1 MNARYDVYGIGS
13 ALVDTEAR
21 IDDAF
26 LAARGFDKGIMT
38 LASTETIAAA
48 LADLSGRETHR
59 SAGGS
64 AANAMA
70 GVAQFGG
77 RAFFAGKSGAD
88 VSAALYRASLAEAG
102 VAFDVAVHP
111 DEPTGVCLALITPD
125 GERTMLTSLGAS
137 AAISP
142 ADLDPEPVRSSAVVY
157 IEGYLIGAPEG
168 PDAIE
173 RVMRLA
179 AESGRRIAVS
189 LSDPALT
196 AHFAKSFRR
205 IVREYADILFC
216 NEQEAAAYADGDDG
230 ERRLRALG
238 EDAGG
243 GERLLRAPGEDARGG
258 DGERLPRALGEDMPG
273 GDSERLLRGLGE
285 NAGDG
290 DSERLL
296 RALGEDAPVVFM
308 TRGANGA
315 MALDASGAVSVPGR
329 AVPVVD
335 TTGAGDAFAAG
346 ALYGLTHGMD
356 AGDAAKL
363 GVYASAKVVA
373 AFGARLKEPLRHSPE
388 AILAGA
394 DPMD

>member
-64 AANAMA
+64 AANTMA

-125 GERTMLTSLGAS
+125 GERTMLTSLGAA

-179 AESGRRIAVS
+179 AESGRRVAVS

-196 AHFAKSFRR
+196 AHFAEPFRR

-216 NEQEAAAYADGDDG
+216 NEQEAEAY
-230 ERRLRALG
+230 
-238 EDAGG
+238 AGG
-243 GERLLRAPGEDARGG
+243 GERLL
-258 DGERLPRALGEDMPG
+258 RALGEDMPG
-273 GDSERLLRGLGE
+273 GDG
-285 NAGDG
+285 
-290 DSERLL
+290 ERLL

-308 TRGANGA
+308 TRGADGA
-315 MALDASGAVSVPGR
+315 MALDASGSLSVPGR

-346 ALYGLTHGMD
+346 ALYGLTHGMS
-356 AGDAAKL
+356 AGDAARL

>member
-38 LASTETIAAA
+38 LASPETIAAA

-179 AESGRRIAVS
+179 AESGRRVAVS

-196 AHFAKSFRR
+196 AHFAEPFRR

-216 NEQEAAAYADGDDG
+216 NEQEAEAYAGGG

-238 EDAGG
+238 ED
-243 GERLLRAPGEDARGG
+243 
-258 DGERLPRALGEDMPG
+258 MPG
-273 GDSERLLRGLGE
+273 
-285 NAGDG
+285 G

-308 TRGANGA
+308 TRGAKGA

-346 ALYGLTHGMD
+346 ALYGLTHGRG
-356 AGDAAKL
+356 AGDAARL

>member
-179 AESGRRIAVS
+179 AESGRRVAVS

-196 AHFAKSFRR
+196 AHFAEPFRR
-205 IVREYADILFC
+205 IVRKYADILFC
-216 NEQEAAAYADGDDG
+216 NEQEAEAYADGGG
-230 ERRLRALG
+230 ERR
-238 EDAGG
+238 
-243 GERLLRAPGEDARGG
+243 LRAPGEDAPGSDEQRPRTPGENVGG
-258 DGERLPRALGEDMPG
+258 DDGKRLMRTLGEDAPG
-273 GDSERLLRGLGE
+273 GDSERLLRALGE
-285 NAGDG
+285 DAPG

-346 ALYGLTHGMD
+346 ALYGLTHDRG
-356 AGDAAKL
+356 AADAARL

>member
-179 AESGRRIAVS
+179 AESGRRVAVS

-196 AHFAKSFRR
+196 AHFAEPFRR

-216 NEQEAAAYADGDDG
+216 NEQEAAAYADDADG
-230 ERRLRALG
+230 ERR
-238 EDAGG
+238 
-243 GERLLRAPGEDARGG
+243 
-258 DGERLPRALGEDMPG
+258 PRTQ
-273 GDSERLLRGLGE
+273 GE

-308 TRGANGA
+308 TRGAKGA

-346 ALYGLTHGMD
+346 ALYGLTHGRG
-356 AGDAAKL
+356 AGDAARL

>member
-102 VAFDVAVHP
+102 VEFDVAVHP

-179 AESGRRIAVS
+179 AESGRRVAVS

-196 AHFAKSFRR
+196 AHFAEPFRR

-216 NEQEAAAYADGDDG
+216 NEQEAEAYADGGERRLQAPDEDVGGDG
-230 ERRLRALG
+230 ERFLRALG
-238 EDAGG
+238 EG
-243 GERLLRAPGEDARGG
+243 
-258 DGERLPRALGEDMPG
+258 MPG
-273 GDSERLLRGLGE
+273 GDSERLPRTPGE
-285 NAGDG
+285 NVGDDG
-290 DSERLL
+290 ERLL

-308 TRGANGA
+308 TRGAKGA

-346 ALYGLTHGMD
+346 ALYGLTHDRG
-356 AGDAAKL
+356 AGDAARL

-373 AFGARLKEPLRHSPE
+373 AFGARLKEPLRHSPD

>member
-1 MNARYDVYGIGS
+1 MSARYDVYGIGS
-13 ALVDTEAR
+13 ALVDTEAQA
-21 IDDAF
+21 DDAF

-38 LASTETIAAA
+38 LASPETIAAA
-48 LADLSGRETHR
+48 LAGLAGRETHR

-64 AANAMA
+64 AANTMA

-88 VSAALYRASLAEAG
+88 MNAALYRASLAEAG

-142 ADLDPEPVRSSAVVY
+142 ADVDPEPVRSSDVVY
-157 IEGYLIGAPEG
+157 VEGYLIGLPDG

-173 RVMRLA
+173 RVMRLGA
-179 AESGRRIAVS
+179 GSGRRVALS

-196 AHFAKSFRR
+196 AHFADPFRR
-205 IVREYADILFC
+205 LVREYVDILFC
-216 NEQEAAAYADGDDG
+216 NEQEADAYAGGDAGEQRLRALSEDAG
-230 ERRLRALG
+230 GGAERRLRALG
-238 EDAGG
+238 EDA
-243 GERLLRAPGEDARGG
+243 A
-258 DGERLPRALGEDMPG
+258 
-273 GDSERLLRGLGE
+273 
-285 NAGDG
+285 
-290 DSERLL
+290 
-296 RALGEDAPVVFM
+296 VVFM
-308 TRGANGA
+308 TRGADGA
-315 MALDASGAVSVPGR
+315 MALDGSGAVSVPGR

-346 ALYGLTHGMD
+346 ALYGLTHSMS
-356 AGDAAKL
+356 AGDAARL
-363 GVYASAKVVA
+363 GVFASAKVVA
-373 AFGARLKEPLRHSPE
+373 AFGARLKEPLRHSAE
-388 AILAGA
+388 AILAGV

>member
-1 MNARYDVYGIGS
+1 VSARYDVYGIGS
-13 ALVDTEAR
+13 ALVDTEAQT
-21 IDDAF
+21 DDAF

-38 LASTETIAAA
+38 LASPETIADA
-48 LADLSGRETHR
+48 LAGLSGRETHR

-64 AANAMA
+64 AANTMA

-88 VSAALYRASLAEAG
+88 MNAALYRASLAEAG

-125 GERTMLTSLGAS
+125 GERSMLTSLGAS

-142 ADLDPEPVRSSAVVY
+142 ADVDPEPVRSSAVVY
-157 IEGYLIGAPEG
+157 VEGYLIGAPQG
-168 PDAIE
+168 PDAIDL
-173 RVMRLA
+173 VMRLA
-179 AESGRRIAVS
+179 AASGGRVALS

-196 AHFAKSFRR
+196 AHFAEPFRR
-205 IVREYADILFC
+205 LAREYADILFC
-216 NEQEAAAYADGDDG
+216 NEQEAEVYAGGGGDSEG
-230 ERRLRALG
+230 RLRALG
-238 EDAGG
+238 EDA
-243 GERLLRAPGEDARGG
+243 PI
-258 DGERLPRALGEDMPG
+258 
-273 GDSERLLRGLGE
+273 
-285 NAGDG
+285 
-290 DSERLL
+290 
-296 RALGEDAPVVFM
+296 VFM

-315 MALDASGAVSVPGR
+315 MALEGGEAFSVPGY

-346 ALYGLTHGMD
+346 ALYGLTHGMG
-356 AGDAAKL
+356 AADAARL
-363 GVYASAKVVA
+363 GVFASAKVVA
-373 AFGARLKEPLRHSPE
+373 AFGARLKEPLRHSAE